1 MMVKITYRMK
11 IHCID
16 IPTQSV
22 ETRKN
27 TPLPLSRGES
37 ENPLFGGDFNS
48 FQLVPMLCVGTQHL
62 TLRVLL

>member
-1 MMVKITYRMK
+1 MVKITYRMK
-11 IHCID
+11 IHRID

-37 ENPLFGGDFNS
+37 ENPLFGGETSYFCAFVS
-48 FQLVPMLCVGTQHL
+48 LWF
-62 TLRVLL
+62 